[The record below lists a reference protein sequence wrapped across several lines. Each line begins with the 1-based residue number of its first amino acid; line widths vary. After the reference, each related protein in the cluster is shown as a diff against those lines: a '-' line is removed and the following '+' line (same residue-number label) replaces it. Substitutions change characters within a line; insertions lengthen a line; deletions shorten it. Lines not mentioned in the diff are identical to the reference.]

1 MRWIRLLYL
10 ANGAIYG
17 TWGAFS
23 PVVLTWHGFDA
34 PLVALTGSLGS
45 IAFWLSLPVWGHLGD
60 KVVGTRRALQLT
72 AIPTAILLL
81 GLEFSLP
88 ALFIVMLCVAGS
100 ATGGAIGALTDAH
113 TVAGLADPER
123 EYGKLRMLGSL
134 SAGVFAISF
143 GLLYDHTGYMMV
155 PLVGGVAFASVALV
169 AFRLPLRP
177 AVRRTADRSEDA
189 APDPDARSG
198 GRFGSLSEALHG
210 RPRLVLILIGCLGI
224 FMGIMGGGTFITLRL
239 QALGGG
245 ASTIGFANGIG
256 ASAEVPGMFLASWL
270 VVRYGVRPV
279 MGVAALG
286 LSCVFGSWALTTDP
300 LLISATKMLGGVMFA
315 AVTISFVI
323 TMASILP
330 QRLVSTGQT
339 LYQSVAFGAAAVLSN
354 FIGAFLYKL
363 GGAEMVFVFLA
374 GATAVGG
381 VISVVALPAHGRLRR
396 VRSDPDLALAAES
409 VTVALSTPEQVLAE
423 HVGAEP
429 VAAEP

>member
-17 TWGAFS
+17 TWGAFM

-81 GLEFSLP
+81 GLELPLP
-88 ALFIVMLCVAGS
+88 ALFIVLLCVAGG

-134 SAGVFAISF
+134 GAGVFAIGF
-143 GLLYDHTGYMMV
+143 GLLYDRTGYMMV
-155 PLVGGVAFASVALV
+155 PLAGGVAFSTVAIV
-169 AFRLPLRP
+169 AFKLPYRP
-177 AVRRTADRSEDA
+177 AVSRAADRTAA
-189 APDPDARSG
+189 AESPESDARP

-210 RPRLVLILIGCLGI
+210 RPRLILILVGCLGI

-245 ASTIGFANGIG
+245 PSTIGFANGIG
-256 ASAEVPGMFLASWL
+256 SSAEVPGMFLAGWL

-279 MGVAALG
+279 MGIAAFG
-286 LSCVFGSWALTTDP
+286 LACVFGSWALTTDP
-300 LLISATKMLGGVMFA
+300 LLISATKILGGVMFA
-315 AVTISFVI
+315 AVTVSFVV

-354 FIGAFLYKL
+354 LIGAFLYKL
-363 GGAEMVFVFLA
+363 GGAEVVFVFLA
-374 GATAVGG
+374 CATAVGG
-381 VISVVALPAHGRLRR
+381 VVSVLALPAHSRIRR
-396 VRSDPDLALAAES
+396 VRDETNLALAAES

-423 HVGAEP
+423 RVGAE
-429 VAAEP
+429 AHQ

>member
-1 MRWIRLLYL
+1 MRWIRLLYV

-72 AIPTAILLL
+72 AIPTAILIL
-81 GLEFSLP
+81 GLELPLP
-88 ALFIVMLCVAGS
+88 ALFIVLLCVLGS

-134 SAGVFAISF
+134 GAGVFAIGF

-155 PLVGGVAFASVALV
+155 PIVGGLAFVSVALV
-169 AFRLPLRP
+169 AVRLPLRP
-177 AVRRTADRSEDA
+177 AVGRVSGRFESAGETEPRART
-189 APDPDARSG
+189 

-210 RPRLVLILIGCLGI
+210 RPRLILILVGCLGI

-245 ASTIGFANGIG
+245 PSTIGFANGIG
-256 ASAEVPGMFLASWL
+256 SSAEVPGMFLASWL

-279 MGVAALG
+279 MGIAAFG
-286 LSCVFGSWALTTDP
+286 LACVFGGWALTTDP
-300 LLISATKMLGGVMFA
+300 LLIAATKILGGVMFA
-315 AVTISFVI
+315 GVTVSFVV

-354 FIGAFLYKL
+354 FIGAILYKL
-363 GGAEMVFVFLA
+363 GGAELVFAFLA
-374 GATAVGG
+374 CATAAGG
-381 VISVVALPAHGRLRR
+381 VISVLALPSHGRIRR
-396 VRSDPDLALAAES
+396 VTDEDIGAALVESSGAVEPMSADL
-409 VTVALSTPEQVLAE
+409 VAGDL
-423 HVGAEP
+423 
-429 VAAEP
+429 

>member
-17 TWGAFS
+17 TWGAFM

-81 GLEFSLP
+81 GLELPLP
-88 ALFIVMLCVAGS
+88 ALFIVLLCVAGS

-134 SAGVFAISF
+134 GAGVFAIGF

-155 PLVGGVAFASVALV
+155 PLAGGVAFATVAIV
-169 AFRLPLRP
+169 AFKLPLRP
-177 AVRRTADRSEDA
+177 AVSRAADRPDDA
-189 APDPDARSG
+189 ASPETDARS

-210 RPRLVLILIGCLGI
+210 RPRLILILVGCLGI

-245 ASTIGFANGIG
+245 PSTIGFANGIG
-256 ASAEVPGMFLASWL
+256 SSAEVPGMFLAGWL

-279 MGVAALG
+279 MGIAAFG
-286 LSCVFGSWALTTDP
+286 LACVFGSWALTTDP
-300 LLISATKMLGGVMFA
+300 LLISATKTLGGVMFA
-315 AVTISFVI
+315 AVTVSFVV

-354 FIGAFLYKL
+354 LIGAFLYKL
-363 GGAEMVFVFLA
+363 GGPEVVFIFLA
-374 GATAVGG
+374 CATAVGG
-381 VISVVALPAHGRLRR
+381 VISVLALPAHGRIRR
-396 VRSDPDLALAAES
+396 VRDDADLALAAES

-423 HVGAEP
+423 P
-429 VAAEP
+429 QPPTTS

>member
-17 TWGAFS
+17 TWGAFM

-81 GLEFSLP
+81 GLELPLP
-88 ALFIVMLCVAGS
+88 ALFIVLLCVAGS

-134 SAGVFAISF
+134 GAGVFAIGF

-155 PLVGGVAFASVALV
+155 PLAGGVAFATVAIV
-169 AFRLPLRP
+169 AFKLPFRP
-177 AVRRTADRSEDA
+177 AVSRAADRPDDA
-189 APDPDARSG
+189 ASPETDARS

-210 RPRLVLILIGCLGI
+210 RPRLILILVGCLGI

-245 ASTIGFANGIG
+245 PSTIGFANGIG
-256 ASAEVPGMFLASWL
+256 SSAEVPGMFLAGWL

-279 MGVAALG
+279 MGIAAFG
-286 LSCVFGSWALTTDP
+286 LACVFGSWALTTDP
-300 LLISATKMLGGVMFA
+300 LLISATKILGGVMFA
-315 AVTISFVI
+315 AVTVSFVV

-339 LYQSVAFGAAAVLSN
+339 LYQSVAFGAAAVLAN
-354 FIGAFLYKL
+354 LIGAFLYKL
-363 GGAEMVFVFLA
+363 GGAEVVFIFLA
-374 GATAVGG
+374 CATAVGG
-381 VISVVALPAHGRLRR
+381 VISVLALPAHSRIRR
-396 VRSDPDLALAAES
+396 VRDDADLALAAES

-423 HVGAEP
+423 P
-429 VAAEP
+429 QPPTTS

>member
-17 TWGAFS
+17 TWGAFM

-81 GLEFSLP
+81 GLELPLP
-88 ALFIVMLCVAGS
+88 ALFIVLLCVAGG
-100 ATGGAIGALTDAH
+100 ATGGAIGALTDAL

-134 SAGVFAISF
+134 GAGVFAIGF
-143 GLLYDHTGYMMV
+143 GLLYDRTGYMMV
-155 PLVGGVAFASVALV
+155 PLAGGVAFSTVAIV
-169 AFRLPLRP
+169 AFKLPYRP
-177 AVRRTADRSEDA
+177 AVSRAADRTAA
-189 APDPDARSG
+189 AESPESDARP

-210 RPRLVLILIGCLGI
+210 RPRLILILVGCLGI

-245 ASTIGFANGIG
+245 PSTIGFANGIG
-256 ASAEVPGMFLASWL
+256 SSAEVPGMFLAGWL

-279 MGVAALG
+279 MGIAAFG
-286 LSCVFGSWALTTDP
+286 LACVFGSWALTTDP
-300 LLISATKMLGGVMFA
+300 LLISATKILGGVMFA
-315 AVTISFVI
+315 GVTVSFVV

-354 FIGAFLYKL
+354 LIGAVLYKL
-363 GGAEMVFVFLA
+363 GGAEVVFIFLA
-374 GATAVGG
+374 CATAVGG
-381 VISVVALPAHGRLRR
+381 VISVLALPAHSRIRR
-396 VRSDPDLALAAES
+396 VRDETDLALAAES

-423 HVGAEP
+423 RVGAE
-429 VAAEP
+429 AHQ